1 MKLYYA
7 PESRAVRTAWL
18 LYEMGLDFIIEKFYI
33 GDPKMRT
40 PEYLQKNPMGRVPLL
55 EDGDISIISTA
66 IFQREHAKLQKHAI
80 AQGLFAAAKGEGSDK
95 EKQKNLR
102 PSQRSRPQV
111 LLELKQI
118 LADTENLT
126 GVLESQLKEIES
138 RGWNRGYC

>member
-1 MKLYYA
+1 M
-7 PESRAVRTAWL
+7 
-18 LYEMGLDFIIEKFYI
+18 
-33 GDPKMRT
+33 
-40 PEYLQKNPMGRVPLL
+40 
-55 EDGDISIISTA
+55 
-66 IFQREHAKLQKHAI
+66 
-80 AQGLFAAAKGEGSDK
+80 FAAAKGEGSDK